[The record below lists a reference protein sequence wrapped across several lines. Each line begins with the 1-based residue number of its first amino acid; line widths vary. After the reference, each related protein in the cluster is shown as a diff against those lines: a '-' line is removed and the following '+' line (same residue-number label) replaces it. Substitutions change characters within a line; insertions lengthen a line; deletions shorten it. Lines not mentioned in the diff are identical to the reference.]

1 MEKTSRHVVLA
12 QMCDVFRHLFS
23 SKEIRMVVLFC
34 ARLCACFPQTAR
46 SGAPEHDDSN
56 ARRRSHSR
64 KFCIARAATTR
75 RTRTTSK
82 ADANA
87 EQPPFPT
94 AKRKTSTSITN
105 PAAYTTL
112 SVIRKRAGDYVDS
125 PQIVGVPSSAFK
137 MAERHFVAELK
148 ALIREAFVLNKKEIA
163 KDEKERTG
171 VTKYSMSETFDSS
184 SDFGEEFEDQ
194 SLEEEIE
201 RQGEL
206 LLEYLERMKL
216 SNAKIWEREKR
227 LPKVESP
234 WIIEGPYYLLC
245 KVLDLWF
252 PENKPVQRFWFLET
266 VARMPYFSYTT
277 MLTLYELLG
286 WWRRSSELRKVHFAE
301 EWNEYH
307 HLLIMES
314 LGGDRRWSDRFLAQ
328 HAALVYYFGLVVV
341 WLLSP
346 KLAYNFSEKIET
358 HAVATY
364 AQFTEENKELLESL
378 PAPEVAKKY
387 YEAEDLYL
395 FDEFQT
401 TTMLNTGE
409 IVSLKLNSRSSDE
422 GDPLDPL
429 SVRRPKIE
437 TLYDV
442 FSNICEDEKE
452 HVGTMNACQIEGVTL
467 GTANT
472 INALTAL
479 AIGGT
484 VASKFASRF
493 AEESAITD
501 GLDDII
507 GSGKFMDLF
516 TALTDF
522 FSVFHLPFF

>member
-46 SGAPEHDDSN
+46 SGAPERDSN

-125 PQIVGVPSSAFK
+125 PQIVGVPSSALK

-194 SLEEEIE
+194 SIEEEIE

>member
-46 SGAPEHDDSN
+46 SGAPERDSN

-112 SVIRKRAGDYVDS
+112 SVMRKRAGDYVDS
-125 PQIVGVPSSAFK
+125 PQIVGVPSSALK

-234 WIIEGPYYLLC
+234 WIIEGPFYLLC
-245 KVLDLWF
+245 KVLDAWF
-252 PENKPVQRFWFLET
+252 SENKPVQRFWFLET

-437 TLYDV
+437 TLYNV

-516 TALTDF
+516 TALMDF

>member
-1 MEKTSRHVVLA
+1 M
-12 QMCDVFRHLFS
+12 
-23 SKEIRMVVLFC
+23 
-34 ARLCACFPQTAR
+34 
-46 SGAPEHDDSN
+46 
-56 ARRRSHSR
+56 
-64 KFCIARAATTR
+64 
-75 RTRTTSK
+75 
-82 ADANA
+82 
-87 EQPPFPT
+87 
-94 AKRKTSTSITN
+94 
-105 PAAYTTL
+105 
-112 SVIRKRAGDYVDS
+112 
-125 PQIVGVPSSAFK
+125 
-137 MAERHFVAELK
+137 
-148 ALIREAFVLNKKEIA
+148 
-163 KDEKERTG
+163 
-171 VTKYSMSETFDSS
+171 
-184 SDFGEEFEDQ
+184 
-194 SLEEEIE
+194 
-201 RQGEL
+201 
-206 LLEYLERMKL
+206 
-216 SNAKIWEREKR
+216 
-227 LPKVESP
+227 
-234 WIIEGPYYLLC
+234 
-245 KVLDLWF
+245 
-252 PENKPVQRFWFLET
+252 
-266 VARMPYFSYTT
+266 
-277 MLTLYELLG
+277 
-286 WWRRSSELRKVHFAE
+286 
-301 EWNEYH
+301 
-307 HLLIMES
+307 
-314 LGGDRRWSDRFLAQ
+314 
-328 HAALVYYFGLVVV
+328 YYFGLVVV

-409 IVSLKLNSRSSDE
+409 IVSLKLDSRSS
-422 GDPLDPL
+422 PL

-484 VASKFASRF
+484 VASKFAFRF

-516 TALTDF
+516 TALMDF

>member
-1 MEKTSRHVVLA
+1 MEKTSRHVVFA

-23 SKEIRMVVLFC
+23 PKEIRMVVLFC
-34 ARLCACFPQTAR
+34 ARLCACFPTTAR
-46 SGAPEHDDSN
+46 SGAPERDSN